1 MVPHTPAAATNR
13 MPCLQSPPSV
23 LPCQLGDASDAL
35 SPVLNSPFCG
45 AYKAPRTISHLPLAS
60 SPLTF
65 LCHCPKPYFPTILNS
80 QINFPHISLP
90 TEPSYQR
97 FLWLS
102 PNPHSE
108 LCRLVPIAGRQSSGT
123 SFPLPVGLVSLR
135 GAHPPALN
143 QPSIYM
149 SAACIDPYFHSTIPM
164 LQSGSKSLYFYAPLE

>member
-80 QINFPHISLP
+80 QINFPHFFADRTFLP
-90 TEPSYQR
+90 ALPLAESQSAFGALQACPHSRQAVFGDQLSPPGWARVSSWCSPPCTEP
-97 FLWLS
+97 
-102 PNPHSE
+102 
-108 LCRLVPIAGRQSSGT
+108 T
-123 SFPLPVGLVSLR
+123 
-135 GAHPPALN
+135 
-143 QPSIYM
+143 IYLHV
-149 SAACIDPYFHSTIPM
+149 CCLH
-164 LQSGSKSLYFYAPLE
+164 